1 MSAKDTKAAA
11 KDAKPK
17 KQPRQ
22 PRPAKKHTH
31 GVPAPAPE
39 SFLKKRKAADAIKA
53 KRAAAAADN
62 KKKKSV
68 VRREIFKRAEKYV
81 KEYRAKERNDVR
93 LRRQAKN
100 AGNFYVAPQP
110 KILFVIRVRGI
121 MGVSPKA
128 RKILQLLRLR
138 QVHNGVFLKL
148 NKATQN
154 MLFMIEPFITY
165 GEPNLKSVRELIYK
179 RGFGK
184 VAKQRVPLTDNS
196 IIANSLGKVTNNRV
210 ICVEDLIHEIFTVGP
225 NFKEV
230 NNFLW
235 PFKLSSPLGGYTKH
249 KKTHFSEGGDHGNRE
264 ELINELIRKMN

>member
-1 MSAKDTKAAA
+1 M
-11 KDAKPK
+11 
-17 KQPRQ
+17 
-22 PRPAKKHTH
+22 
-31 GVPAPAPE
+31 
-39 SFLKKRKAADAIKA
+39 
-53 KRAAAAADN
+53 
-62 KKKKSV
+62 
-68 VRREIFKRAEKYV
+68 
-81 KEYRAKERNDVR
+81 KEYRAKERSEVR

-100 AGNFYVAPQP
+100 VGSFYIPPQP
-110 KILFVIRVRGI
+110 KLLFVIRIRGI

-154 MLFMIEPFITY
+154 MLFMIEPFVTY

-184 VAKQRVPLTDNS
+184 VQKQRIALTDNS
-196 IIANSLGKVTNNRV
+196 VIANALGKVTNNRV
-210 ICVEDLIHEIFTVGP
+210 ICVEDLIHEIITAGP
-225 NFKEV
+225 NFKEC

-235 PFKLSSPLGGYTKH
+235 PFKLSSPLGGYTNH

-264 ELINELIRKMN
+264 EEINGLIRQMVCY